1 VIFDTNILIYI
12 SQNILKVE
20 DLISADIKP
29 QISIISYIEALGFPF
44 ATNLDKFY
52 MEQICSSCK
61 IIYLSDT
68 IVQETIYLRTKYKIK
83 LPDAIIY
90 ATSVVEGLPL
100 LTNNIADF
108 IQLDGKVKLI
118 NPFST

>member
-20 DLISADIKP
+20 GLISDEIKP

-44 ATNLDKFY
+44 ASNIDKFY
-52 MEQICSSCK
+52 MEQICASCK
-61 IIYLSDT
+61 VLPLSDT
-68 IVQETIYLRTKYKIK
+68 IVQQTIYLRTKYKIK

-90 ATSVVEGLPL
+90 ATAVIEQLPL
-100 LTNNIADF
+100 MTNNTADF
-108 IQLDGKVKLI
+108 KLLDGKVKLI